1 MSMRSRM
8 RARQGLAGAV
18 ALAVALGVSG
28 CQQDKA
34 DEGGLPELPSGSASA
49 SSSAPAP
56 SASASSPVPI
66 ATPTPTAAA
75 FPTFE
80 PVTSETAGTA
90 AEAEKRGFAAVDLLY
105 KVTGAVLNSGDEA
118 NVNRLGVAAE
128 GGMLDEQ
135 TQLVTAI
142 LDKKGTYRGE
152 STAELI
158 EATAAPAAK
167 PDRSLIENATVHLTV
182 CEDNSK
188 VKITDAEGKPVKT
201 GTPRFR
207 VKYMTMWNPETHTW
221 SVVSSELPPLDGPEE
236 TTC

>member
-80 PVTSETAGTA
+80 PVTSETAGTQE
-90 AEAEKRGFAAVDLLY
+90 EAQARAFQAVELFYD
-105 KVTGAVLNSGDEA
+105 VQAAVLNSGDTA
-118 NVNRLGVAAE
+118 NVDRLSVVTQQGLLNQRRTLVEKAFSE
-128 GGMLDEQ
+128 GLTYQGASKVEQ
-135 TQLVTAI
+135 
-142 LDKKGTYRGE
+142 
-152 STAELI
+152 I
-158 EATAAPAAK
+158 EGLAGPSVK
-167 PDRSLIENATVHLTV
+167 PDGSLVENASVNLTV
-182 CEDNSK
+182 CEDNSE
-188 VKITDAEGKPVKT
+188 VKITEKDGSKVET
-201 GTPRFR
+201 GTPRYR
-207 VKYMTMWNPETHTW
+207 VKYAVMWNDETGVW
-221 SVVSSELPPLDGPEE
+221 SVNARELPPENGAEE